1 MKAKTPKAAKVE
13 VQEPKRGR
21 GRPPILTAQQFR
33 TGYQAYFAYC
43 DTRIK
48 EIQVEEG
55 APPKPIPWPE
65 AYTKEG
71 LSVFLTKLL
80 GKFVS
85 RHEIADWRRGEG
97 QAINEPDLSTAVK
110 EAYEII
116 DSDCMRRIN
125 ETKTP
130 AGSIFYAKAAL
141 GYRDVQTVETSGPNG
156 APIKTENRT
165 VLSFEDSPAT
175 GGIDPTK

>member
-1 MKAKTPKAAKVE
+1 MSKRKNSKAVKQAPAL
-13 VQEPKRGR
+13 PKRGR
-21 GRPPILTAQQFR
+21 GRPPILTAKQFR

-55 APPKPIPWPE
+55 AAPKPIPWPE

-97 QAINEPDLSTAVK
+97 QAKNEPDLSTAVK

-116 DSDCMRRIN
+116 DADCMRRIN
-125 ETKTP
+125 ESKTP
-130 AGSIFYAKAAL
+130 TGSIFYAKAAL
-141 GYRDVQTVETSGPNG
+141 GYRDVQAIETSGPDG
-156 APIKTENRT
+156 SPIP
-165 VLSFEDSPAT
+165 VAAVFEFRDTTA
-175 GGIDPTK
+175 KE